1 MRQIIRENL
10 FLVFSV
16 TTMVLG
22 THEKLNVGQMCNCS
36 FILFFLFFS
45 FFLGG
50 GGRVYCKKVVH
61 MKIHDKIVELTGR
74 KYYRIGYNQF
84 YIVRCSS
91 GMTISN

>member
-36 FILFFLFFS
+36 FILLFLFF
-45 FFLGG
+45 FFPFILAGG
-50 GGRVYCKKVVH
+50 GGFCKKVVH
-61 MKIHDKIVELTGR
+61 MKIYDKIVEFIRTE
-74 KYYRIGYNQF
+74 
-84 YIVRCSS
+84 
-91 GMTISN
+91 ISKKRPLSI